1 MPNVEIR
8 GSKFTELPPNETA
21 LEFASTPVSEWDVP
35 RFQHFWAG
43 LDQELP
49 EALRRLQHPIDQIL
63 GFRAL
68 PPNWDSYDSR
78 PIDDRAIACSLVLLI
93 QAELPMA
100 HAPFVSPVP
109 GGGVQLE
116 WQLGQRALEF
126 EALPDGSAQFL
137 RVEGETMNEGPLD
150 PSDQT
155 QVRTHIQWL
164 FAKR

>member
-1 MPNVEIR
+1 MPNVEI
-8 GSKFTELPPNETA
+8 SQSEFTELPPVEA
-21 LEFASTPVSEWDVP
+21 VLEFASTLVSEWDVS

-68 PPNWDSYDSR
+68 PQNWDSYGSR
-78 PIDDRAIACSLVLLI
+78 PIDDRATACSLVLLI
-93 QAELPMA
+93 QAELHEA

-116 WQLGQRALEF
+116 WQFGRRALEF

-137 RVEGETMNEGPLD
+137 RVDGETMSEGPLD